1 MKNIFLKSITI
12 FMALMLIILISGLFP
27 GNEVVKA
34 SNTDIVSYADVR
46 IPAWYEK
53 SEIITYDAHGWLS
66 GDFQET
72 VITDIQYNKLTKKM
86 SLRVVPAQYNLKMSL
101 NTDTMYYNTSTFI
114 NMFARMQLKHPNQDG
129 YGYLSYELVKASYET
144 VHSSNYRTIDAII
157 DASTGVINPIQME
170 LDEPPTKLLWS
181 AFFSK
186 TFSDGYNWQGDKE
199 FYGRRNFEIDLVPNS
214 EPTLDI
220 LNSSNQFISGSSNF
234 IPLVRVA
241 DPNGDQLEIKYYLD
255 SDTEPR
261 EVKAVTNTTSGQTVS
276 FNVLNTSNLYE
287 GSHNIRFTASDGK
300 VTTQNSVTIVVDK
313 SPPVIG
319 NINIISSDSQVQV
332 SGTAADSISG
342 LDNVPYRYT
351 VGSQSSG
358 WTTNPSFT
366 ATGLTSNTALYTKI
380 EARDKVGNIAVHEQN
395 VYTRAQVPSLS
406 LQQNG
411 ETSLVMQLHDQ
422 NAASTQYLIQMGTAY
437 VNSSGTL
444 TSSPVWITPSGK
456 TVVINGLTANTSYSF
471 QVKARNN
478 EGLETAFGGPATGT
492 TLAAAPEGI
501 TAEASQQW
509 IKLSWPPSAGAL
521 GYEVET
527 GGAIINNGTS
537 TSYTQN
543 GLLPNTQHTYRVRI
557 INPGGAG
564 SWSKAFTQMTL
575 PEPPA
580 SPLNLLTAPSQ
591 KFVSLTW
598 DLVPHA
604 TRYEV
609 EADGVVLDNGKLNS
623 FTHKDLEASTEHT
636 YRVRAG
642 NAGGVSE
649 WSAAAIQQTWP
660 NPPETPTKISAV
672 QDIHTVT
679 VKWEEMER
687 ASGYEIEVDGLI
699 IDNKQMTSYTH
710 EGLEALSG
718 HTYRIRAVNIGGK
731 SKWSAPLDVTTH
743 PEIPDVPTNIMTT
756 ADEGQI
762 TASWHNVPH
771 TDSYDIEVD
780 GGTIITVKDNLFVHD
795 QLAADSKHTYR
806 IRAANISGTSEWS
819 KPVTMTTMPAGINTE
834 SLTNVV
840 AVVTNKSITL
850 SWDTVAANA
859 RYEIEVDGK
868 ILDNGADTIYNH
880 TGLQAEEYHLYKIRV
895 KQGTERGDWVAV
907 LALSTLPN
915 LPDSPSKIEG
925 FAQNNSIELR
935 WEKMEGAS
943 GYQLEVDGKTIDVGN
958 NITYLHNELAS
969 GTAHTYRV
977 RAKNTT
983 GVTAWSPSLQKST
996 TSPDYVLKVKKDK
1009 EASLTLLAQ
1018 NVQDFSELEFVV
1030 TYNPDELEL
1039 IDLYDFT
1046 PASDLS
1052 NGRIAGS
1059 NLTATYAPGK
1069 ITFSIDQNVVPG
1081 TSWSGEITTLT
1092 FKSKITSDSNVK
1104 VTVD

>member
-1 MKNIFLKSITI
+1 MKDMLKKWISILCV
-12 FMALMLIILISGLFP
+12 FVMVILILFP
-27 GNEVVKA
+27 GGSQVKA
-34 SNTDIVSYADVR
+34 AGESNIISFADLHFDGFIKTAGYVPDMGN
-46 IPAWYEK
+46 IDY
-53 SEIITYDAHGWLS
+53 ITLDMPGITLKNIRFDLS
-66 GDFQET
+66 
-72 VITDIQYNKLTKKM
+72 TKKM
-86 SLRVVPAQYNLKMSL
+86 SYDLALDHAAIMTSGPKTLWDDDMQRSRYLDIRVYMS
-101 NTDTMYYNTSTFI
+101 NSSSANVFSAGSYSHSVVENINMVSKNNTFI
-114 NMFARMQLKHPNQDG
+114 
-129 YGYLSYELVKASYET
+129 
-144 VHSSNYRTIDAII
+144 SNVGDFIVYPSAPFDS
-157 DASTGVINPIQME
+157 D
-170 LDEPPTKLLWS
+170 LPTKLSISVS
-181 AFFSK
+181 AGDAQHVPNQFSNGWRNSLSEYLPEKNLTSNAAPTISIPTPNGHQLGPSSLFIPVIGVSDSNGDALELKYYIDSEAAARESK
-186 TFSDGYNWQGDKE
+186 T
-199 FYGRRNFEIDLVPNS
+199 I
-214 EPTLDI
+214 
-220 LNSSNQFISGSSNF
+220 
-234 IPLVRVA
+234 
-241 DPNGDQLEIKYYLD
+241 
-255 SDTEPR
+255 
-261 EVKAVTNTTSGQTVS
+261 TNTATTQNVS
-276 FNVLNTSNLYE
+276 FNPLNLAALSE
-287 GSHNIRFTASDGK
+287 GSHTIRFTASDGK
-300 VTTQNSVTIVVDK
+300 VTTQNSVTIFVDK

-319 NINIISSDSQVQV
+319 NINIISSDSQVQI
-332 SGTAADSISG
+332 SGTATDSISG

-358 WTTNPSFT
+358 WTTQPSFT
-366 ATGLTSNTALYTKI
+366 ATGLTPNTALYTKI
-380 EARDKVGNIAVHEQN
+380 EARDKVGNSAVHEQN
-395 VYTRAQVPSLS
+395 IYTKAQVPAISV
-406 LQQNG
+406 QQNG
-411 ETSLVMQLHDQ
+411 ETSLIMQLHDQ

-437 VNSSGTL
+437 VTSSGTL
-444 TSSPVWITPSGK
+444 SSSPVWFTPSNK

-478 EGLETAFGGPATGT
+478 EGVETGFGGLASGT
-492 TLAAAPEGI
+492 TLAAAPGGI

-509 IKLSWPPSAGAL
+509 IKLAWPPSAGAL
-521 GYEVET
+521 GYEVEA

-537 TSYTQN
+537 TSYTHN

-557 INPGGAG
+557 INPGGTS
-564 SWSKAFTQMTL
+564 SWSQAFTQMTL

-580 SPLNLLTAPSQ
+580 FPNNLLTVPSQ
-591 KFVSLTW
+591 KFISLTW

-609 EADGVVLDNGKLNS
+609 EADGVVTDNGTLNS
-623 FTHKDLEASTEHT
+623 FTHKDLEASTDHT

-642 NAGGVSE
+642 NLGGVSE
-649 WSAAAIQQTWP
+649 WSAPAVQQTWP
-660 NPPETPTKISAV
+660 NPPETPTKISSV

-679 VKWEEMER
+679 VKWDEMER

-699 IDNKQMTSYTH
+699 IDNKQLTSYAH
-710 EGLEALSG
+710 EGLDALSG

-731 SKWSAPLDVTTH
+731 SKWSSPLDVTTH

-756 ADEGQI
+756 ADESQI
-762 TASWHNVPH
+762 TASWRTVPH

-819 KPVTMTTMPAGINTE
+819 KPITMATMPAGINTE

-868 ILDNGADTIYNH
+868 LLDNAADTIYNH

-895 KQGTERGDWVAV
+895 KQGNERGDWVAV

-915 LPDSPSKIEG
+915 LPDSPSKIDG

-935 WEKMEGAS
+935 WEKMDGAN

-958 NITYLHNELAS
+958 NITYQHNELTS

-977 RAKNTT
+977 RAKNTS

-1039 IDLYDFT
+1039 VDSYDFT
-1046 PASDLS
+1046 PARDLS

-1059 NLTATYAPGK
+1059 NLTATYTPGK
-1069 ITFSIDQNVVPG
+1069 ITYSIDQNVVPG

-1092 FKSKITSDSNVK
+1092 FKSKITGESNVK